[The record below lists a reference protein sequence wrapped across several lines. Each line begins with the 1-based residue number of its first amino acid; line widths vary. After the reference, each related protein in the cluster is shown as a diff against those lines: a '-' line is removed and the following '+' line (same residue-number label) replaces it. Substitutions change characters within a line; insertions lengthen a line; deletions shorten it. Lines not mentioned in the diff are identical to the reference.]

1 MTEPPCKTLMVPARF
16 RPPRMKDTE
25 GLVMDDASKV
35 VDSGLS
41 QAVYVDGFV
50 FDVFIYRLDGDATW
64 TLEVV
69 DEVGGAHIW
78 TMDFMS
84 DLDALT
90 AAQTAIRK
98 VGPLAFMSD
107 GDGPATS

>member
-1 MTEPPCKTLMVPARF
+1 
-16 RPPRMKDTE
+16 
-25 GLVMDDASKV
+25 MDGAANV
-35 VDSGLS
+35 VDSSLS
-41 QAVYVDGFV
+41 QAIYVDGFV
-50 FDVFIYRLDGDATW
+50 FDVLIYRLDGDATW

-78 TMDFMS
+78 MIDFAS

-107 GDGPATS
+107 DGKPTGRE

>member
-1 MTEPPCKTLMVPARF
+1 MLTALTRF
-16 RPPRMKDTE
+16 WSFRRQRTE
-25 GLVMDDASKV
+25 GLVMDGAAKV
-35 VDSGLS
+35 VDSSLS

-78 TMDFMS
+78 TTDFAS
-84 DLDALT
+84 DLDALA

-98 VGPLAFMSD
+98 VGPVAFMSD
-107 GDGPATS
+107 DGEPTAS